1 MVKHRRL
8 SAETLLSSPVE
19 KLENTMS
26 TASRKLGELLVDQ
39 RLLSKDDLEVALEA
53 EATQGTPLARI
64 LTEEGLVREEDLLRT
79 VALRLKLPFIDLDD
93 ALLDPDAVARL
104 PVDDARRLQAIPV
117 SFDGEALIVAVP
129 DPFDAERHAALEQ
142 LAKMRV
148 QLALAPKDAIG
159 RAIDFVHGPPVAAP
173 LSVVPGSQTEAA
185 PPSVSA
191 AVDDGPDLHVNT
203 LLTQLMEMD
212 GSDLHLT
219 AGSPPQVRVHGEL
232 RKLEEHGVMTPAELR
247 RMLYAILTEKQ
258 REKLEETLELDA
270 SHPLPGKGRFRV
282 NVFFQ
287 RDAVGGVFRAIPDV
301 IKPLASLGIPNV
313 VGEFADLPRGLVLV
327 TGPTGS
333 GKSTT
338 LASVID
344 VINSTRPVHILTVE
358 DPIEFLHHH
367 KKAIVNQREVGG
379 DTLGFNEA
387 LRHALRQDPDVIL
400 VGELRDLETISTALT
415 AAETGHLVF
424 ATLHTQD
431 APQTIDRIIDVF
443 PAHQQEQVRV
453 QLAATIQAVVTQQL
467 IPTRDRT
474 GRIPAV
480 EVMVATP
487 AIRNLVREGKIHQIT
502 TAMQSGGKHG
512 MVTMDQSLAELV
524 RKHVISYELA
534 AERCKNLE
542 DLQRLVGRVA

>member
-1 MVKHRRL
+1 M
-8 SAETLLSSPVE
+8 SS
-19 KLENTMS
+19 
-26 TASRKLGELLVDQ
+26 ASRKLGELLVDQ
-39 RLLSKDDLEVALEA
+39 RLLSKDDLEVALAA
-53 EATQGTPLARI
+53 ESEQGIPFARI
-64 LTEEGLVREEDLLRT
+64 LTEQGLVREEDLLRT
-79 VALRLKLPFIDLDD
+79 VALRLKLPFVDLDD
-93 ALLDPDAVARL
+93 ALLDPDAIARL
-104 PVDDARRLQAIPV
+104 PVEDARRLQSVPV
-117 SFDGEALIVAVP
+117 SFDGESLVVAVP
-129 DPFDAERHAALEQ
+129 DPFDAERHRQLES
-142 LAKMRV
+142 LTKMRV
-148 QLALAPKDAIG
+148 QLALAPRDAIG
-159 RAIDFVHGPPVAAP
+159 RAIDFVHGP
-173 LSVVPGSQTEAA
+173 AA
-185 PPSVSA
+185 PPLAVVSNEGA
-191 AVDDGPDLHVNT
+191 SDATGSGMRAGMDEGPELHVNT
-203 LLTQLMEMD
+203 LLTELMEMD

-219 AGSPPQVRVHGEL
+219 AGSPPQIRVHGEL
-232 RKLEEHGVMTPAELR
+232 RKLEEYGVMTPAELR
-247 RMLYAILTEKQ
+247 RMLYALLTEKQ

-287 RDAVGGVFRAIPDV
+287 RDAVGGVFRAIPDE
-301 IKPLASLGIPNV
+301 IKPLSSLGIPNV
-313 VGEFADLPRGLVLV
+313 VAEFAEMPRGLVLV

-379 DTLGFNEA
+379 DTLGFNHA

-443 PAHQQEQVRV
+443 PSHQQEQVRV

-487 AIRNLVREGKIHQIT
+487 AIRNLIREGKIHQVT

-524 RKHVISYELA
+524 RKHVITYEVA